1 LPLGLGFLGLP
12 GCTLYTDLTYQ
23 WPVFT
28 DAFGE
33 ATISFGGKLPQSG
46 LSGKAFRTQ
55 WVTVDLSAPTP
66 ELGLSRQMTLT
77 AP

>member
-1 LPLGLGFLGLP
+1 
-12 GCTLYTDLTYQ
+12 
-23 WPVFT
+23 
-28 DAFGE
+28 
-33 ATISFGGKLPQSG
+33 